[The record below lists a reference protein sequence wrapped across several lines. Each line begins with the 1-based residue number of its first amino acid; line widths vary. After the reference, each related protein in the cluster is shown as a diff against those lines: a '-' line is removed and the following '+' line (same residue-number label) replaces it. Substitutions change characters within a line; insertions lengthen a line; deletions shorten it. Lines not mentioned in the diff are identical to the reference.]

1 MLALATARV
10 TPSTQPTIAAE
21 TFSATRRK
29 PLSWGFQGR
38 GFTPPVRIASLAAA
52 CCVGLCAFALTPANA
67 QQTAAAKAPVD
78 RYTLIRCG
86 HLLAVPGKPTQDNA
100 TIIVHNGLIDRIT
113 DGLTGPDLTAA
124 KQAGATVDEID
135 LKSSYV
141 LPGLIDCHVH
151 VTFEFTAD
159 ARLRAVTESDAT
171 SALHGVAFARKTL
184 DAGFTTVRDLGSTNS
199 VSISLRDSIE
209 RGEVAGPRIVAAGQ
223 AITVTGGHADGSN
236 GYRPDLFG
244 VPGAE
249 KGVADGPDECRKAVR
264 YQIKLGADCIKL
276 TATGGVL
283 SASTAGLRQHFFDD
297 ELKAIIDT
305 AHAMGRKAAAHAHGL
320 DGINA
325 ALRAGVD
332 SIEHGTYLDDT
343 SITLFKE
350 HKAFLVPT
358 LLAGFTVA
366 KNAETPGYYL
376 PMVANKAKI
385 VGPKMLDMFKRAH
398 EGGVKIAF
406 GTDTGVSPHGEN
418 AQEFALMVKG
428 GMTPTEAIT
437 AATITAADLCGLSAQ
452 IGTLE
457 SGKSAD
463 LIAVTADPTKD
474 VTELER
480 VRFVM
485 KSGTVYKAAR

>member
-1 MLALATARV
+1 MIALTMTRSARPIV
-10 TPSTQPTIAAE
+10 
-21 TFSATRRK
+21 
-29 PLSWGFQGR
+29 
-38 GFTPPVRIASLAAA
+38 AA
-52 CCVGLCAFALTPANA
+52 CFAGLSAFAFAPTSA
-67 QQTAAAKAPVD
+67 QKSAASEPRAD

-86 HLLAVPGKPTQDNA
+86 HVLAVPGKPAQENA
-100 TIIVHNGLIDRIT
+100 TIVVRNGLIDRIA
-113 DGLTGPDLTAA
+113 DGLIGPDLSAA
-124 KQAGATVDEID
+124 KQSGATIEEID

-151 VTFEFTAD
+151 ITFEFTAD
-159 ARLRAVTESDAT
+159 ARLRAVTESDAA
-171 SALHGVAFARKTL
+171 SALHGVAFARKTI
-184 DAGFTTVRDLGSTNS
+184 DAGFTTVRDVGSS
-199 VSISLRDSIE
+199 GEVCFALRDAIE
-209 RGEVAGPRIVAAGQ
+209 RGEIAGPRILAAGE
-223 AITVTGGHADGSN
+223 AISVTGGHGDGSN

-249 KGVADGPDECRKAVR
+249 KGIADGPDECRKAVR

-297 ELKAIIDT
+297 ELQAIIDT
-305 AHAMGRKAAAHAHGL
+305 AHSMGRKVAAHAHGL

-332 SIEHGTYLDDT
+332 SIEHGSYLNDT

-376 PMVANKAKI
+376 PMVASKAKV

-418 AQEFALMVKG
+418 ALEFALMVKG
-428 GMTPTEAIT
+428 GMTPTEAIY
-437 AATITAADLCGLSAQ
+437 AATVTASDLCGLAAQ

-457 SGKSAD
+457 AGKSAD
-463 LIAVTADPTKD
+463 IIAVSGDPTKD

-485 KSGTVYKAAR
+485 KSGTVYKPAR

>member
-1 MLALATARV
+1 MPAPARTRAAHSIVAACIVGLSAFGLSPVLAR
-10 TPSTQPTIAAE
+10 QPTA
-21 TFSATRRK
+21 SK
-29 PLSWGFQGR
+29 P
-38 GFTPPVRIASLAAA
+38 
-52 CCVGLCAFALTPANA
+52 PA
-67 QQTAAAKAPVD
+67 D
-78 RYTLIRCG
+78 RYTLIRCR
-86 HLLAVPGKPTQDNA
+86 HVLAVPGKPVQDNA
-100 TIIVHNGLIDRIT
+100 TIVVRNGLIDRIA
-113 DGLTGPDLTAA
+113 DGHAGPDLAAA
-124 KQAGATVDEID
+124 KEAGATVDEID
-135 LKSSYV
+135 LKTSYV

-151 VTFEFTAD
+151 ITFEFTAD

-171 SALHGVAFARKTL
+171 SALHGVAFARKTI
-184 DAGFTTVRDLGSTNS
+184 DAGFTTVRDVGSS
-199 VSISLRDSIE
+199 GDACFALRDAIE
-209 RGEVAGPRIVAAGQ
+209 RGEVAGPRILAAGEP
-223 AITVTGGHADGSN
+223 ISVTGGHGDGSN

-249 KGVADGPDECRKAVR
+249 KGIADGPDECRKAVR

-305 AHAMGRKAAAHAHGL
+305 AHSMGRKVAAHAHGL

-332 SIEHGTYLDDT
+332 SIEHGSYLDDT
-343 SITLFKE
+343 SIALFKE

-385 VGPKMLDMFKRAH
+385 VGPKVVQMFELAH
-398 EGGVKIAF
+398 KGGVKIAF

-418 AQEFALMVKG
+418 AREFALMVRG
-428 GMTPTEAIT
+428 GMTPIEAIT

-457 SGKSAD
+457 AGKSAD
-463 LIAVTADPTKD
+463 IIAVAADPTKE

>member
-1 MLALATARV
+1 MLALAIIRIAH
-10 TPSTQPTIAAE
+10 TIAA
-21 TFSATRRK
+21 AC
-29 PLSWGFQGR
+29 LAG
-38 GFTPPVRIASLAAA
+38 IA
-52 CCVGLCAFALTPANA
+52 AFALQPANA
-67 QQTAAAKAPVD
+67 HQPAASKASAD
-78 RYTLIRCG
+78 RYTIIRCG
-86 HLLAVPGKPTQDNA
+86 HILAVPGKPAQDNA
-100 TIIVHNGLIDRIT
+100 TIIVRNGLIDRIT
-113 DGLTGPDLTAA
+113 DGLTGPDLSAA

-151 VTFEFTAD
+151 ITFEFTAD

-171 SALHGVAFARKTL
+171 AALRGVAFARKTIE
-184 DAGFTTVRDLGSTNS
+184 AGFTTVRDVGSS
-199 VSISLRDSIE
+199 GEVCFALRDAIE
-209 RGEVAGPRIVAAGQ
+209 RRDVVGPRILAAGE
-223 AITVTGGHADGSN
+223 AISVTGGHGDGSN

-297 ELKAIIDT
+297 ELKAVIDT
-305 AHAMGRKAAAHAHGL
+305 AHSMGRKVAAHAHGL

-343 SITLFKE
+343 SVALFKE

-366 KNAETPGYYL
+366 KNAEIPGYYL

-428 GMTPTEAIT
+428 GMTPSEAII
-437 AATITAADLCGLSAQ
+437 AATITASDLCGLSAQ

-457 SGKSAD
+457 AGKFAD
-463 LIAVTADPTKD
+463 IIAVAADPTKD

-485 KSGTVYKAAR
+485 KSGTVYKNAR